1 MKDKVMKK
9 NKFSDFINIL
19 NDFVKKIKSNK
30 WNCEYYCIFL
40 PTRAIYTVHKII
52 IL

>member
-9 NKFSDFINIL
+9 NKFNDFINIL

-30 WNCEYYCIFL
+30 WNCEYYYIF
-40 PTRAIYTVHKII
+40 AKKS
-52 IL
+52 

>member
-9 NKFSDFINIL
+9 NKFNDFINIL

-30 WNCEYYCIFL
+30 WNCEYYCIF
-40 PTRAIYTVHKII
+40 AKKS
-52 IL
+52 